1 MVGFYFYITIHELVY
16 VFEFFVYQTM
26 QKKLCG
32 LKTIVPNF
40 DLSKYFIEIAV
51 VNVLDDYWPYCQMAV
66 IYTLRI

>member
-1 MVGFYFYITIHELVY
+1 MVGFYFHITIHELVY

-40 DLSKYFIEIAV
+40 DLSKYFIEIG
-51 VNVLDDYWPYCQMAV
+51 CKC
-66 IYTLRI
+66 IR